1 MNIRQM
7 KAALYARIAIN
18 RVKFP
23 ASKVQVVPSALAR
36 VIGKPLAT
44 ATAAKPVLSLVAAP
58 VAVAAAAQP
67 AIAAKPA
74 APVRRIVSIR
84 IDRMPEELIVP
95 IGTTVKIVIPRA
107 SQRIQ
112 EHLFNMSP
120 KDGGFFDGQVQRL
133 VNGLPQSPIKMAA
146 KPAQGVANGSQ
157 IFKDVFIPRGTEA
170 GTTEIWFRT
179 TDGANER
186 FPKVNRDRTEGFGN
200 TLKIRYV

>member
-1 MNIRQM
+1 M

-18 RVKFP
+18 RVKFS
-23 ASKVQVVPSALAR
+23 ASKVQAVPSAIAR
-36 VIGKPLAT
+36 VIGTPL
-44 ATAAKPVLSLVAAP
+44 ATAAKPVLTLVAAP
-58 VAVAAAAQP
+58 LAVAAAAQP

-84 IDRMPEELIVP
+84 IDRMPDELIVP

-120 KDGGFFDGQVQRL
+120 KDGGFFDGEVERL

-157 IFKDVFIPRGTEA
+157 TFKDVFIPRGKEA
-170 GTTEIWFRT
+170 GTTQIWFRT
-179 TDGANER
+179 TDGTNER
-186 FPKVNRDRTEGFGN
+186 FPKVNRDRPEGFGN